1 LGLTEPGYLFQDVMD
16 YYHKPFI
23 GSSGSGMR
31 SPHLTNSRPRV
42 FTLFAQKMSEVLI
55 LNIPNCMVSLTARSA
70 KSY

>member
-42 FTLFAQKMSEVLI
+42 FTLFAQKMSEVLLFKGAHYAI
-55 LNIPNCMVSLTARSA
+55 
-70 KSY
+70 